1 VIHWHDLSHPFQIGM
16 PTPDWPGEKD
26 QSFRL
31 DSFKIVATGG
41 HQDFV
46 CLNVHS
52 GTHVDAPGHFVEG
65 GESIDRVPFD
75 RFVGTCLVVE
85 APSGP
90 LERIGATA
98 IARHVKR
105 FAGTDMLF
113 IRTGWDD
120 RWASPEYGSHYPFLG
135 EDCAQLLLDN
145 GIKVLGLDTPS
156 PDAPMRS
163 GLRRGS
169 PIHTMLLSNGVL
181 IIENLANLRS
191 LIDVR
196 VKVYAIPL
204 NIVGAYGAPARVVA
218 HELIDDA

>member
-1 VIHWHDLSHPFQIGM
+1 MIHWHDLSHPFRAGM

-31 DSFKIVATGG
+31 DSFKIAATGG

-65 GESIDRVPFD
+65 AESIDRVPFD
-75 RFVGTCLVVE
+75 RFVGTCLVID
-85 APSGP
+85 APCGP
-90 LERIGATA
+90 LERLGAAA
-98 IARHVKR
+98 IAPHAER
-105 FAGTDMLF
+105 FAGMDMLF

-120 RWASPEYGSHYPFLG
+120 RWNTADYGSHYPFLG

-145 GIKVLGLDTPS
+145 RIRVLGLDTPS

-169 PIHTMLLSNGVL
+169 PIHNMLLGNDVL
-181 IIENLANLRS
+181 IIENLANLRTVVGMS
-191 LIDVR
+191 LQ
-196 VKVYAIPL
+196 VYAIPL

-218 HELIDDA
+218 HELGDDA